1 METLR
6 GGSGVRGDVEEE
18 QSHSPGCG
26 CDVRGPQQTRA
37 LVAAQ
42 TGLGLGSDC
51 LDSQSSARPTSS
63 VGDNGQPLRQDPG
76 STQTITPEQI
86 TEAHD
91 RGFANHSLPLSN
103 SQHLAPEGGSPLR
116 ASSPHLGSSPPST
129 VNAKTEKTGQVMN
142 SFENVEKLKIPPQK
156 NVY

>member
-18 QSHSPGCG
+18 QSRSPGCG

-42 TGLGLGSDC
+42 TGLGLGSDY

-63 VGDNGQPLRQDPG
+63 VGDNGKDG
-76 STQTITPEQI
+76 
-86 TEAHD
+86 
-91 RGFANHSLPLSN
+91 N
-103 SQHLAPEGGSPLR
+103 SGV
-116 ASSPHLGSSPPST
+116 GSSPALL
-129 VNAKTEKTGQVMN
+129 VHAC
-142 SFENVEKLKIPPQK
+142 
-156 NVY
+156 